1 MNEDNPA
8 VADFA
13 GRRAVVT
20 GGASGIGAAIAD
32 RLRRGGATVTV
43 LDLHA
48 VAGGIMVDL
57 ADRDAV
63 EHAAEEIAARPGGV
77 DVLVN
82 CAGTFTPSPLRRL
95 DMAVYDRILA
105 VNLHAPV
112 LLMRGLSEPMAA
124 QGYGRIVNIT
134 SVHAR
139 VSEAL
144 SLAYAVSKGGLEAAT
159 RTASLELADDGV
171 LVNAV
176 APGFV
181 ATNMSVV
188 DGRNE
193 LEDEAFL
200 ETYVRRGRLPLRRAA
215 ASTEVAEAVAFLASD
230 RNSYVTGQSLVIDGG
245 LTVRF

>member
-1 MNEDNPA
+1 VNENNQV

-95 DMAVYDRILA
+95 DMAAYDRILA

-112 LLMRGLSEPMAA
+112 LLMRALSEPMAA

-245 LTVRF
+245 LTARF